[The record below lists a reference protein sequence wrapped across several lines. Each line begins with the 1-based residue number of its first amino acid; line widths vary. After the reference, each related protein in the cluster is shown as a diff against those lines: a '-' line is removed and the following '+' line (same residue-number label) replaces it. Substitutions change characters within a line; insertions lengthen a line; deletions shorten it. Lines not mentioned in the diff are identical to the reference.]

1 MLKHPEI
8 HSPINF
14 QLIRFFL
21 PSQNFRHAEVYTTE
35 LVTKITTEKL
45 MRLRSLYIDQ
55 LYRLKHVLREK
66 RRNYLHA
73 MRTERETLC
82 SIHDQGKDTI
92 AERGMYEKLKA
103 LNKYQRRNGVEAI
116 MYKKFLE
123 KRQKVSRSF
132 GMCAIARRESLPIT

>member
-1 MLKHPEI
+1 
-8 HSPINF
+8 
-14 QLIRFFL
+14 
-21 PSQNFRHAEVYTTE
+21 
-35 LVTKITTEKL
+35 

-73 MRTERETLC
+73 IRTERETLC
-82 SIHDQGKDTI
+82 SIHDQSKDTI
-92 AERGMYEKLKA
+92 AERQMYEKLKA

-123 KRQKVSRSF
+123 KRQKVSKNSHHQLDT
-132 GMCAIARRESLPIT
+132 IADSLTFFPLFHCPYRVEMEWYNRHRNHHSMFVAFSLRAALNVVTE